1 MNTQEENSMK
11 TSLTDPAIQRQ
22 FKKLP
27 PVPPPPLP
35 PKPSYLLKT
44 KKNGPQLPS
53 RQTISSLN
61 MLMKIQKEAPVAL
74 PPTTVIDPS
83 KTKEVEQENVNDVSI
98 DQSVVEVI
106 ADVPIPPETVPP
118 AKKKDTIQSLAYVPP
133 LHPLFE
139 LPPAVTNSPMA
150 RTKAIHKSIAK
161 ECFSSSSSASSA
173 SSSCVIYDNELVK
186 PSQLF
191 RTHNA
196 RSITPGSSTTSPL
209 STTSRE
215 RARSAGDISPIENSN
230 DPHYTHYYTYIAEG

>member
-1 MNTQEENSMK
+1 M
-11 TSLTDPAIQRQ
+11 
-22 FKKLP
+22 
-27 PVPPPPLP
+27 
-35 PKPSYLLKT
+35 
-44 KKNGPQLPS
+44 
-53 RQTISSLN
+53 
-61 MLMKIQKEAPVAL
+61 
-74 PPTTVIDPS
+74 
-83 KTKEVEQENVNDVSI
+83 NDVSI

-230 DPHYTHYYTYIAEG
+230 DPQYTHYYTYIAEG